1 MGEHFNVRAVAD
13 EQQRAF
19 MRALLN
25 DLHALEEMLQRGLFE
40 TGVRRIGAEQEMFL
54 VDARLR
60 PAPVSVELLERV
72 QDPRLTTEIA
82 RFNLEANLSPLVLAG
97 DCFSRL
103 ENEIRAVVGLARQ
116 HAQALGADV
125 LLAGILPTLRQS
137 DLGLENLTPIPRYFE
152 LNNAITNLRGGPV
165 FIHIKG
171 LDEIRLTH
179 ENVLMEACN
188 TSFQV
193 HLQVAP
199 AEFAQVYNLAQLVTA
214 PVLAAAANSPVLF
227 GQRLWH
233 ETRLALFQHS
243 VDARG
248 EGHLARNAPRRVQ
261 FGSGW
266 VNESIL
272 ELFKEDIARFRVIL
286 TANQDEDAM
295 AALARGDIPQLYNLR
310 LHNGTVWRWNRPC
323 YGVANDQ
330 AHLRIENRV
339 LPAGPTIVD
348 EVANAAFFIG
358 LLCALPEE
366 YGDIRSRL
374 AFDDAKANFVAAA
387 RQGLQAQFRWLGG
400 QNYTARTLILNQL
413 LPLARQGLRAQGVG
427 REEVDKYLGLV
438 HERVGTGQ
446 TGAQWVLGSLAG
458 LGENTPREAAQH
470 AVTAA
475 LLANQKADAPVH
487 QWPLL
492 QATDAEKDW
501 ASRFQTVGQI
511 MSTDLF
517 TVRPDDLVDL
527 AANVM
532 EWRHVRHVPV
542 ENDQGQIVGLVSHR
556 TLLRLL
562 ARGLPQANLEPLAV
576 RDVMISNP
584 LTVTPA
590 TPTLVAMNL
599 MRSEKVGCL
608 PVIERGC
615 LVGIVTAYD
624 FLAAAAHLLEKHLDA
639 GAHAA
644 EA

>member
-1 MGEHFNVRAVAD
+1 
-13 EQQRAF
+13 
-19 MRALLN
+19 
-25 DLHALEEMLQRGLFE
+25 
-40 TGVRRIGAEQEMFL
+40 
-54 VDARLR
+54 
-60 PAPVSVELLERV
+60 
-72 QDPRLTTEIA
+72 
-82 RFNLEANLSPLVLAG
+82 
-97 DCFSRL
+97 
-103 ENEIRAVVGLARQ
+103 
-116 HAQALGADV
+116 
-125 LLAGILPTLRQS
+125 
-137 DLGLENLTPIPRYFE
+137 
-152 LNNAITNLRGGPV
+152 
-165 FIHIKG
+165 
-171 LDEIRLTH
+171 
-179 ENVLMEACN
+179 
-188 TSFQV
+188 
-193 HLQVAP
+193 
-199 AEFAQVYNLAQLVTA
+199 
-214 PVLAAAANSPVLF
+214 
-227 GQRLWH
+227 
-233 ETRLALFQHS
+233 
-243 VDARG
+243 
-248 EGHLARNAPRRVQ
+248 
-261 FGSGW
+261 
-266 VNESIL
+266 
-272 ELFKEDIARFRVIL
+272 
-286 TANQDEDAM
+286 
-295 AALARGDIPQLYNLR
+295 
-310 LHNGTVWRWNRPC
+310 
-323 YGVANDQ
+323 
-330 AHLRIENRV
+330 
-339 LPAGPTIVD
+339 
-348 EVANAAFFIG
+348 
-358 LLCALPEE
+358 
-366 YGDIRSRL
+366 
-374 AFDDAKANFVAAA
+374 VAAA

-427 REEVDKYLGLV
+427 REEVDKYLGIV